1 MSETKEEKRK
11 RKEEKKLAK
20 AKKAEAKAEKKSK
33 DVVEETNE
41 SVDDQNT
48 EINEDN
54 EKRKDLEEIEIDLKG
69 DIPLNKK
76 QQRLLKKGKLNLQKL
91 KAKHPNPIAEG
102 EESDK
107 PEKGK
112 YGVWVGNLSFDTIKD
127 DIVNLITARTTVTED
142 NIKRINIPKG
152 KNDKIKGFCYI
163 DFENEEQV
171 EEVVKLSETNL
182 NGRNLL
188 IKNSKSFE
196 GRPDAPK
203 PTGLINISKNPPSR
217 ILFVGNLSFDTSEE
231 LLREHFSHC
240 GEIVRVRMAT
250 FEDTGKCKGF
260 AFLDFKD
267 ETGPTNALTSKTTKF
282 FINRPLRMEFG
293 EDRSKRQPKRRF
305 NDEDGEARTPRE
317 DRGPR
322 EDRPPR
328 EGMDSRPERSEPRPE
343 RKIAR
348 ERFREDKPA
357 KRLKSS
363 IALASAQRASAA
375 IVPSAGKKT
384 TFD

>member
-20 AKKAEAKAEKKSK
+20 AKKAEKKAKEPK
-33 DVVEETNE
+33 EETNE
-41 SVDDQNT
+41 TVEEETNEKT
-48 EINEDN
+48 EEV

-91 KAKHPNPIAEG
+91 KAKHPLPVAEG
-102 EESDK
+102 ETSDK

-112 YGVWVGNLSFDTIKD
+112 FGVWIGNLSFDTIKD
-127 DIVNLITARTTVTED
+127 DIVNLITARTNVTED

-163 DFENEEQV
+163 DFENDEQV

-305 NDEDGEARTPRE
+305 NDEEGEIRT
-317 DRGPR
+317 PR

-328 EGMDSRPERSEPRPE
+328 EERTPREDRPERSERPE
-343 RKIAR
+343 RKVAR